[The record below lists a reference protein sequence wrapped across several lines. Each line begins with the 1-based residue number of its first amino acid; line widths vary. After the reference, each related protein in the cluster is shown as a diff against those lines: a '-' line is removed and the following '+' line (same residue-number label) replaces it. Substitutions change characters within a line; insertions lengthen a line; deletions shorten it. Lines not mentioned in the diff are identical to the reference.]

1 MSGLSLCRGGQVG
14 DLDALKGSRRRVLTP
29 MLPLTGMESRWIRQH
44 VYCRKGSPEGNC
56 RRFWLSNGNLW
67 VRNCEERE
75 RVSVVAFFLWPTP
88 SSSALYPSTLY
99 PSTPIESVL
108 LPHAAQAQSAGL
120 KKGCGRAQSRATLQ
134 QVEGFGYAWYR
145 RERWFDGSLLRG
157 ECFPRRWDAI
167 CKLFFFRCGLD
178 TRRSDREIGKSGF
191 KGQALDD
198 LLGRRRGVM
207 ATGRVDVVATATLIP
222 MKGRYKDPRIAP
234 PRHQGRLTR
243 QNSKTWESQLAVSSL
258 LSLRLLT

>member
-1 MSGLSLCRGGQVG
+1 MGTY
-14 DLDALKGSRRRVLTP
+14 GSETARRACQRRRVLP
-29 MLPLTGMESRWIRQH
+29 
-44 VYCRKGSPEGNC
+44 SP
-56 RRFWLSNGNLW
+56 S
-67 VRNCEERE
+67 
-75 RVSVVAFFLWPTP
+75 P
-88 SSSALYPSTLY
+88 SS
-99 PSTPIESVL
+99 STPIEGVL

-134 QVEGFGYAWYR
+134 QVKGFGYAWYR
-145 RERWFDGSLLRG
+145 RERWFDGSLLRD
-157 ECFPRRWDAI
+157 ECSPRRWDAI

-207 ATGRVDVVATATLIP
+207 ATGRVDLVATATSIP
-222 MKGRYKDPRIAP
+222 MKGPYKDPRIAP

-243 QNSKTWESQLAVSSL
+243 QILRHDRKASCSRLFSLRSMFPLISRLRRRLASSGPVPLTSSL
-258 LSLRLLT
+258 ALCGPCTQ